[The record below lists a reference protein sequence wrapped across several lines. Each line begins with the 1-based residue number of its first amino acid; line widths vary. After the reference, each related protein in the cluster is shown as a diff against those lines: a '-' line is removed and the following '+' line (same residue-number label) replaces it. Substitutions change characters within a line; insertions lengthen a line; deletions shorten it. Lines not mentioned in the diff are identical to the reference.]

1 MMTYHKNITKLGVQS
16 AIILRKN
23 LIANRFTVRFPKT
36 KKNLMVMRLQ
46 TFIKKKCKR
55 FLKGSYDTCLAAT
68 LIDFV
73 LKNDENC
80 YP

>member
-1 MMTYHKNITKLGVQS
+1 MMTYQKNITKLGVQS

-36 KKNLMVMRLQ
+36 KKSYGDEA
-46 TFIKKKCKR
+46 TDFHKKEMQKI
-55 FLKGSYDTCLAAT
+55 GSYDTCLAVT